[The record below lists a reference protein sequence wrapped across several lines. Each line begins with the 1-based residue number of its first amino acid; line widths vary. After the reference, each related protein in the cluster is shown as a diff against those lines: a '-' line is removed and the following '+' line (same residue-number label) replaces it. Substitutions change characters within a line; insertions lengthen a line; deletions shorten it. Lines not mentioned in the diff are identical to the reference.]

1 MSRVPQE
8 TICNLY
14 IIDAQPD
21 PGWLAMLE
29 REGTVSEIGTGNTP
43 GEALDLCVKWAR
55 DRGLF
60 PCVDATGFRV
70 IKEDPRAR
78 SV

>member
-1 MSRVPQE
+1 MNEIQP
-8 TICNLY
+8 TICQLY
-14 IIDAQPD
+14 IVEGISR
-21 PGWLAMLE
+21 WLAMLD
-29 REGTVSEIGTGNTP
+29 REGDVSQIGMGTTP

-60 PCVDATGFRV
+60 PCVDAVGFRV